1 MAKMRS
7 FATPGRR
14 SVAGVAV
21 GILLFG
27 AAPPAQGLDSLAKCL
42 KTSGGLGSKCMI
54 QAAKILKE
62 KVSPADDLLGGITQ
76 DTLSKVV
83 KSCNLTDA
91 RILGFRDEADIAQ
104 QIDDGCTLFAYELNS
119 LVYTEDQ
126 VGLTADQEKCRSQMY
141 KWLTK
146 IRKAV
151 TLEWGKKCTL
161 AEYRGK
167 VCDRATRDK
176 KIEKVRAKAEAV
188 IEKACGSDL
197 DAINT
202 FAGATLQDRIATF
215 VDTGVVRGR
224 HWAQRVFPPNNL
236 GPTGELGAFR
246 IGLTTLALED
256 PTRLNV
262 PGDGPRP
269 LVTEIY
275 YPTTDAD
282 IVGVEEE
289 FISVVGIEL
298 FAIPAYRDV
307 ALVGGPHPVVLFSH
321 GNEGIRLQSFFFASV
336 LASHGFIV
344 LSPDHHGNTFVDT
357 GAGIDDP
364 NSAVNRPLDMSFL
377 IDEITTLNSDTGNF
391 FEGAFDLAK
400 IGMSGHSFGGYT
412 TFALAG
418 GSFSLGTFTDARVK
432 AIFPQAPSAGAFD
445 PNFFA
450 TISVPTLIVGGSLDE
465 TTPFVTDQQL
475 PFDNMVSGA
484 SVVGLANVNNAG
496 HFTFSSFCE
505 VPADILAFLGG
516 FEEACEPRHIPWR
529 HGQDL
534 TMYLAVNFFK
544 GVLNGNTAA
553 LDNLDPALIAELD
566 PEDISYQ
573 SK

>member
-1 MAKMRS
+1 MGEMLSVIPA
-7 FATPGRR
+7 RR
-14 SVAGVAV
+14 SIAGVV
-21 GILLFG
+21 MGILLFG
-27 AAPPAQGLDSLAKCL
+27 AAPPAQALDSLTKCL
-42 KTSGGLGSKCMI
+42 KTSGTLGSKCMR

-62 KVSPADDLLGGITQ
+62 KVSPADDLLDGITQ

-83 KSCNLTDA
+83 KSCNITDA
-91 RILGFRDEADIAQ
+91 RILGFREEAGIAQ

-126 VGLTADQEKCRSQMY
+126 VGLTPEQEKCRSQMY

-146 IRKAV
+146 VRKAV

-161 AEYRGK
+161 AEYKGK
-167 VCDRATRDK
+167 VCDPATRDQ
-176 KIEKVRAKAEAV
+176 KIEKMRAKAEAG
-188 IEKACGSDL
+188 IEKACGADL

-202 FAGATLQDRIATF
+202 FAGATLQDRIASF

-224 HWAQRVFPPNNL
+224 HWAQRVFPPNNI

-246 IGLTTLALED
+246 IGLTTLELED
-256 PTRLNV
+256 PARLNV

-269 LVTEIY
+269 LVTEVY

-298 FAIPAYRDV
+298 FSIPAYRDV
-307 ALVGGPHPVVLFSH
+307 ALVPGPHPVVLFSH
-321 GNEGIRLQSFFFASV
+321 GNEGIRTQSFFFASI

-357 GAGIDDP
+357 FAGIDDP
-364 NSAVNRPLDMSFL
+364 NSAVNRPLDMSFI
-377 IDEITTLNSDTGNF
+377 IDEITALNSDTGNF

-418 GSFSLGTFTDARVK
+418 GSFGLGTFTDARVK
-432 AIFPQAPSAGAFD
+432 AIFPQAPSVGSFD

-465 TTPFVTDQQL
+465 TTPFITDQQF

-505 VPADILAFLGG
+505 VPAEILAFLGG

-534 TMYLAVNFFK
+534 TMYLAVNFFD

-553 LDNLDPALIAELD
+553 LDNLDPAVIDEFDA
-566 PEDISYQ
+566 EDISYQ